1 MTTEKMEWMV
11 RGEACDACNSPPV
24 CPYWWGSPV
33 QAQLHGG
40 KDHGEGAFT
49 FNIREGYYCDTDLSG
64 LLVGYGMNT
73 AEGGTASKDPWN
85 AILYIDDRA
94 DDKQAK
100 ALEDIFGVKCHGPFK
115 ILKIK
120 RAKMTFIKQAVG
132 PMDSPCYQHTVKW
145 EGIYHLETE
154 PLRAMNG
161 EQRTISGMAD
171 NGLVYVSKSVVNKYN
186 DPDLPRS
193 SWDAPGNSSGS
204 FEFNC
209 NPSKLHFGP

>member
-33 QAQLHGG
+33 QAQCHDG
-40 KDHGEGAFT
+40 KDQGEGAFT
-49 FNIREGYYCDTDLSG
+49 FNVREGYYGDTDLSG

-73 AEGGTASKDPWN
+73 AEGGFSTNNPWN

-100 ALEDIFGVKCHGPFK
+100 ALEEIFGVKCTGPFK
-115 ILKIK
+115 ILKVK

-132 PMDSPCYQHTVKW
+132 LMDNPAYKHTIKW

-154 PLRAMNG
+154 PLLAMNG
-161 EQRTISGMAD
+161 GPRTISGMAD
-171 NGLVYVSKSVVNKYN
+171 NSVVHVSKSVVNKYN

-193 SWDAPGNSSGS
+193 SWDSPGNSSGA
-204 FEFNC
+204 FEFSC
-209 NPSKLHFGP
+209 NPSKLYFDP